1 MLHKTFESFNNSLNE
16 AKVTYKRRYTE
27 NHPAKKIYGST
38 KVRAKILEAIGE
50 RKISKMAFERILREL
65 NANPRYGYRNRNL
78 FQIEEDTVSLSSKGM
93 KMLKVSKVNESLN
106 EARTKNISFK
116 VNAKHA
122 NDIEALLIDLQDNQ
136 GAVEGWDWS
145 EPNDYKRGTMKLV
158 VETPKK
164 QADSVESELT
174 SKTYKFDIELS
185 EVFENKKN
193 ARRFNNKGKLGIN
206 DEFSGNISLSKTLSD
221 ELGFNL
227 KKEFT
232 EGVAFDDTSIY
243 DVATGDTIAAD
254 ALDNKHSYDELL
266 ELCKKWYSQNE
277 STYTHITESSQ
288 SHLITEGTRSHI
300 GIILPNGKVEA
311 AYCHYDGYPEHNGE
325 MLKKHYTNPKTVKE
339 LMNLAANGISALDK
353 SIKGGPNHS
362 FATPTKG
369 ETIFYGR
376 DRGENHD
383 MILKF
388 KDADDYL
395 KNAPDEFAYLYNPKT
410 RQWSYA
416 DIYNSKEW
424 IVLESNIFTP
434 ELIMPINE
442 KVSRYKGMSKVAKT
456 LIKLFDQDRIF
467 NPTNNNFTQSGKNNL
482 YITLYILLEALT
494 DANFH
499 SDRSAIE
506 RPLKKYMK
514 FVNMDLDPSE
524 ISGLTLQ
531 TANVLNIGLSLKKSH
546 AQNYGENVYSKIS
559 SAGDWSGPAIA
570 YGVCLYLESYGDTA
584 AGALAASEIIKQQFS
599 QEFPLPKELS

>member
-206 DEFSGNISLSKTLSD
+206 DEFSGNISL
-221 ELGFNL
+221 
-227 KKEFT
+227 
-232 EGVAFDDTSIY
+232 
-243 DVATGDTIAAD
+243 
-254 ALDNKHSYDELL
+254 
-266 ELCKKWYSQNE
+266 
-277 STYTHITESSQ
+277 
-288 SHLITEGTRSHI
+288 
-300 GIILPNGKVEA
+300 
-311 AYCHYDGYPEHNGE
+311 
-325 MLKKHYTNPKTVKE
+325 
-339 LMNLAANGISALDK
+339 
-353 SIKGGPNHS
+353 
-362 FATPTKG
+362 
-369 ETIFYGR
+369 FY
-376 DRGENHD
+376 
-383 MILKF
+383 F
-388 KDADDYL
+388 Y
-395 KNAPDEFAYLYNPKT
+395 
-410 RQWSYA
+410 
-416 DIYNSKEW
+416 
-424 IVLESNIFTP
+424 
-434 ELIMPINE
+434 
-442 KVSRYKGMSKVAKT
+442 
-456 LIKLFDQDRIF
+456 
-467 NPTNNNFTQSGKNNL
+467 
-482 YITLYILLEALT
+482 
-494 DANFH
+494 
-499 SDRSAIE
+499 
-506 RPLKKYMK
+506 
-514 FVNMDLDPSE
+514 
-524 ISGLTLQ
+524 
-531 TANVLNIGLSLKKSH
+531 
-546 AQNYGENVYSKIS
+546 
-559 SAGDWSGPAIA
+559 
-570 YGVCLYLESYGDTA
+570 
-584 AGALAASEIIKQQFS
+584 
-599 QEFPLPKELS
+599 